1 MAEDQA
7 QPPSPDRPADSNPAS
22 KSPTPPPAKKKHRG
36 RRWAIVLAS
45 VLVVLLLLVVL
56 APSFLSTGLGRSLG
70 LKIVNG
76 NLDGRLEVADW
87 SLGWNSGVTLDGI
100 KLFDQQGSLILQ
112 ASRVRTQLSLSKAL
126 RSGFTDLALGR
137 TDVDNLD
144 LTNIHIDPEGTPN
157 VAKVAKASK
166 KKQKPPSAE
175 STKIS
180 GDIHIN
186 NMTGNVTAA
195 GVAQKLHINPSNI
208 ALNIKGLNDPIEN
221 DIQLAF
227 NVEDPARPSTPG
239 SIHLNGVADLF
250 DNGKLRLDTATI
262 KEQLKIADVDLAAVN
277 PFLAIAKLKLNLGG
291 LTNGAV
297 DVNAQGASNAGATG
311 QIKVKDFVATGEA
324 LDGDEFRSNLDIPI
338 KVTRSVVGKDVLL
351 KIEDTRIAT
360 DYGSIAITA
369 DASQESLDRLAR
381 REPPGREG
389 HLALTADFDQAAKLL
404 NSMPH
409 TLKLVEGVRI
419 DSARLFAQADAWLY
433 PDRVVSKTQFN
444 LADVSGTNKSS
455 KIALAP
461 VTSTIDA
468 TYVPTPG
475 QSFAITQLRDVGLA
489 LDSAFAK
496 LSGETG
502 KGGTLAQFTLNGN
515 GDLDKLQR
523 QLKQFM
529 KLEPLELK
537 GTWTLKATTDGDPT
551 KPDAAIKTNVGMTV
565 KDLVVKRWADHP
577 PISEPR
583 LDLTANGDVHLEKN
597 SPRSI
602 SGAVLTLKTNDPK
615 RPTVDL
621 LAKGDFDFQTFAA
634 KSFDLSVKA
643 ILGQAREELAGVVP
657 ALADFES
664 GELSVTAAGA
674 YDGTTLT
681 LAKPLALNLTD
692 VSMTESVPAAPA
704 GALVPPAAASRDRTA
719 AAPAG
724 EDVDAEKPLA
734 PIRNLSTQ
742 LTLAG
747 VFTRDAKGMN
757 LKDATLDVS
766 DLKFRRGEGS
776 YDSQGKPI
784 SLKLAA
790 AIATI
795 AGGGIDKIELRTLAG
810 DLLGGQLKM
819 TRPIAIKNIS
829 TARAIDGA
837 LDIQGQL
844 ERPLRLLE
852 AFEGAKPGTKY
863 PYSGEYALVQDFAS
877 QGTTTK
883 LAGLIKV
890 PNFRVLDPKNPSR
903 ATFSENL
910 LTVTND
916 VSIDTKTDTATIR
929 DLSLN
934 MQSTGALALALSNGQ
949 LIDWANQRKIADKL
963 QARLRVDWPKFW
975 MLVRPML
982 DPKTLES
989 LKDLELAGVM
999 DKTFTVTGSF
1009 PATGANRR
1017 GQIVPLPFQ
1026 NSIKF
1031 IKADGGL
1038 SIDRVYVSGLEVRNL
1053 DVPVVLSKGVAVIKG
1068 SKPISCNGGTIDL
1081 EEDQIDLTTVD
1092 PKDPG
1097 AIVPTL
1103 TIPARN
1109 KKVFSNVSL
1118 NPILAQTF
1126 LGSYVNTAFSGSEK
1140 ASGGV
1145 ELVSVYCDR
1154 LPLGQYLKEPKNPG
1168 RAQFILSMSEVE
1180 IKGQGIGYITTAI
1193 GTALSALGGGMDRF
1207 DNLHGSI
1214 KEAVITIEGGRVTHK
1229 LPLQTDRLGTWVFD
1243 GELGIADQRFS
1254 YLNLDLPT
1262 SIFNSR
1268 DLARYVGDHIT
1279 FPFSGPINRPTLAKD
1294 FVAKFAKENLLKG
1307 GLPNL
1312 LEGALKGKD
1321 KGKGGGGGSPR
1332 SSADDANAPLENPK
1346 PRQDSVGELLDIAGG
1361 LLNKDKNKDK
1371 KKEDR
1376 DMRENPE
1383 SRDIGNQR
1391 ISSEPKPAA
1400 ATAPSTAPTT
1410 QRNVSGRTRG
1420 LREENKP

>member
-1 MAEDQA
+1 
-7 QPPSPDRPADSNPAS
+7 
-22 KSPTPPPAKKKHRG
+22 
-36 RRWAIVLAS
+36 
-45 VLVVLLLLVVL
+45 
-56 APSFLSTGLGRSLG
+56 
-70 LKIVNG
+70 
-76 NLDGRLEVADW
+76 
-87 SLGWNSGVTLDGI
+87 
-100 KLFDQQGSLILQ
+100 
-112 ASRVRTQLSLSKAL
+112 
-126 RSGFTDLALGR
+126 
-137 TDVDNLD
+137 
-144 LTNIHIDPEGTPN
+144 
-157 VAKVAKASK
+157 
-166 KKQKPPSAE
+166 
-175 STKIS
+175 
-180 GDIHIN
+180 
-186 NMTGNVTAA
+186 
-195 GVAQKLHINPSNI
+195 
-208 ALNIKGLNDPIEN
+208 
-221 DIQLAF
+221 
-227 NVEDPARPSTPG
+227 
-239 SIHLNGVADLF
+239 
-250 DNGKLRLDTATI
+250 
-262 KEQLKIADVDLAAVN
+262 
-277 PFLAIAKLKLNLGG
+277 
-291 LTNGAV
+291 
-297 DVNAQGASNAGATG
+297 
-311 QIKVKDFVATGEA
+311 
-324 LDGDEFRSNLDIPI
+324 
-338 KVTRSVVGKDVLL
+338 
-351 KIEDTRIAT
+351 
-360 DYGSIAITA
+360 
-369 DASQESLDRLAR
+369 
-381 REPPGREG
+381 
-389 HLALTADFDQAAKLL
+389 
-404 NSMPH
+404 
-409 TLKLVEGVRI
+409 
-419 DSARLFAQADAWLY
+419 
-433 PDRVVSKTQFN
+433 VVSKTQFH

-455 KIALAP
+455 KITLAP

-502 KGGTLAQFTLNGN
+502 KGGTLAQFTLNGD
-515 GDLDKLQR
+515 GSLDKLQA

-565 KDLVVKRWADHP
+565 KDLVVKGWADHP

-602 SGAVLTLKTNDPK
+602 SGAVVTLKTNDPK

-621 LAKGDFDFQTFAA
+621 LAKGDLDFQTFAA

-643 ILGQAREELAGVVP
+643 ILGQARQELAAVVP
-657 ALADFES
+657 ALSNFES
-664 GELSVTAAGA
+664 GDLSMTAAGT
-674 YDGTTLT
+674 YDGKTLT
-681 LAKPLALNLTD
+681 LARPLALNLTD
-692 VSMTESVPAAPA
+692 VTMSQPAEAAPA
-704 GALVPPAAASRDRTA
+704 AATAPPAGVVSRERA
-719 AAPAG
+719 NAPAAPAG
-724 EDVDAEKPLA
+724 EDIEAEKEVG

-747 VFTRDAKGMN
+747 VFTRDANGMN

-819 TRPIAIKNIS
+819 TRPIAIKNIT

-852 AFEGAKPGTKY
+852 AFEGAKPGSKY

-877 QGTTTK
+877 QGTITK
-883 LAGLIKV
+883 LTGSIKA
-890 PNFRVLDPKNPSR
+890 PKFRVLDPKDLSR
-903 ATFSENL
+903 TTFSEDL
-910 LTVTND
+910 LSVTND
-916 VSIDTKTDTATIR
+916 VSIDTRTETATIR
-929 DLSLN
+929 DLSLS

-963 QARLRVDWPKFW
+963 QARLKVDWPKFW
-975 MLVRPML
+975 TLVRPML

-1038 SIDRVYVSGLEVRNL
+1038 SIDRVSVSGLEVRNL
-1053 DVPVVLSKGVAVIKG
+1053 DVPVVLSKGVAMIKG

-1081 EEDQIDLTTVD
+1081 EEDLIDLTTVD

-1097 AIVPTL
+1097 AIVPSL

-1140 ASGGV
+1140 ASGAV
-1145 ELVSVYCDR
+1145 DLVSVYCDR

-1214 KEAVITIEGGRVTHK
+1214 KEAVITIEGGKVTHK

-1243 GELGIADQRFS
+1243 GELSVADQRFS

-1262 SIFNSR
+1262 SLFNSK

-1279 FPFSGPINRPTLAKD
+1279 FPFSGPISRPTLAKD

-1312 LEGALKGKD
+1312 LEGALKGKE

-1332 SSADDANAPLENPK
+1332 SSTDDANTSQENPK
-1346 PRQDSVGELLDIAGG
+1346 PKQDSVGELLDIAGG

-1371 KKEDR
+1371 KKDDR
-1376 DMRENPE
+1376 EMRDNPD

-1391 ISSEPKPAA
+1391 ISSDPKPAA